1 MEQIVYRKTLD
12 VHKNGIQFTLQ
23 GFETADKMSRKI
35 EISLMASGDTIDFPL
50 EQIVALMYVTTPN
63 ATEPSIHECTIKDN
77 TVIYD
82 VLPIV
87 EEGITLMQLKFVE
100 TRVDGANSVLP
111 SPKFAIEV
119 AESST
124 NDDGAIQS
132 TTFTALEDAIAKS
145 QGVYDAR
152 LLRIELDSGCMFR
165 AIYADGTVY
174 ETDALRETL
183 LKGEALLSQSYARGG
198 TGLRVGE
205 DTDNSK
211 YYSNVSKGASEEANK
226 DREEANKILQ
236 ETRKHGV
243 YTSFSVDFETG
254 EVKYISPCYS
264 FSINKENGNLEASGM
279 TYTPDD
285 TISKVVNEWLSAKTL
300 EIASLEEKADGNASG
315 ISLLWDEAR
324 SLSTSISTLN
334 MTKAPMTHY
343 HDSDSFVDT
352 WSIEKGGTGATTV
365 ADALENLGVDANGLF
380 YADNVFPNCLYKMVN
395 GVREWLN
402 PPMISGVAYRT
413 TKRFKGKAVYAFL
426 VDIPQFPNN
435 AAIELTIPNGNV
447 NARMTNVVNLQV
459 YCGKSS
465 ASFQEFP
472 MFSINDG
479 KILGMAYLKGTGEYT
494 IVIKSFSD
502 LSGYT
507 GRMFIEYTID

>member
-23 GFETADKMSRKI
+23 GFETADRMSRKI

-50 EQIVALMYVTTPN
+50 EQVVALMYVTTPN

-77 TVIYD
+77 VVIYD

-87 EEGITLMQLKFVE
+87 EEGITIMQLKFVG
-100 TRVDGANSVLP
+100 TRVEGANSVLP

-132 TTFTALEDAIAKS
+132 TTFTALEEAIAKS
-145 QGVYDAR
+145 KGVYDAR
-152 LLRIELDSGCMFR
+152 LLRIELDSDCMFR
-165 AIYADGTVY
+165 AIYADGTTYVS
-174 ETDALRETL
+174 DVFRETI

-236 ETRKHGV
+236 ETRKHGM

-285 TISKVVNEWLSAKTL
+285 TISKVVNEWLSAKSL

-352 WSIEKGGTGATTV
+352 WSIEKGGTGATTKE
-365 ADALENLGVDANGLF
+365 AARSNLGIAAAISEFSMGGVGNSHYHEFKLDNG
-380 YADNVFPNCLYKMVN
+380 
-395 GVREWLN
+395 
-402 PPMISGVAYRT
+402 
-413 TKRFKGKAVYAFL
+413 FKCVIENESVYANFPDSANLNSLYSCIINISTPVFSKIHQVFL
-426 VDIPQFPNN
+426 TAYHKTKPMWAQI
-435 AAIELTIPNGNV
+435 
-447 NARMTNVVNLQV
+447 TNI
-459 YCGKSS
+459 S
-465 ASFQEFP
+465 ASSFEVRLIATSGGDSNP
-472 MFSINDG
+472 
-479 KILGMAYLKGTGEYT
+479 ILQYMIIGE
-494 IVIKSFSD
+494 
-502 LSGYT
+502 
-507 GRMFIEYTID
+507 